1 MLCGLHAVQMF
12 KSMLPCWT
20 GGSTEPS
27 RQFSTL
33 LRCRQAQAPLR
44 VDWIAH
50 DWKPGRM
57 HVSTLTRSS
66 VPLLLLRRPSC
77 SPLQATCSFSLVS
90 IGLCLQVLMGEDES
104 PLPMEQRRFAA
115 LCWGPGDLAT
125 TMVMLNE
132 QGQLVDVLYLGQLSG
147 AIRRTRRNAQG
158 VDDIFADA
166 AKVPL

>member
-1 MLCGLHAVQMF
+1 
-12 KSMLPCWT
+12 
-20 GGSTEPS
+20 
-27 RQFSTL
+27 
-33 LRCRQAQAPLR
+33 
-44 VDWIAH
+44 
-50 DWKPGRM
+50 
-57 HVSTLTRSS
+57 
-66 VPLLLLRRPSC
+66 
-77 SPLQATCSFSLVS
+77 
-90 IGLCLQVLMGEDES
+90 MGEDES